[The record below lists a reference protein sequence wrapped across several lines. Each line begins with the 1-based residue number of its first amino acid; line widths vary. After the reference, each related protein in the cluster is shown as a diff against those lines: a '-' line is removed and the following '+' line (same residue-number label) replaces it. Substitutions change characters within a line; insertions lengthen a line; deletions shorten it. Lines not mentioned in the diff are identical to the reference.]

1 MKNKKLILALAATL
15 LAGAPV
21 RAGEDAPA
29 PMIINIAN
37 RNTVSLDGQWKYLV
51 DQYGIG
57 YYNYRLSPHSD
68 GESFFADKSFDD
80 DRTKLIEYSF
90 DRGGQIRVPG
100 DWNTQYEK
108 LYYYEGMVWYRTK
121 FQAQPEPGK
130 RYFLYFGAVNHT
142 AIVGLNGKK
151 IARHEGGY
159 TPFNVEV
166 TGKLKNGENSLVVL
180 VDDTRN
186 KDGIPTNNSDWWN
199 YGGITRS
206 VQLVEMPSTFI
217 RDYAVLLDKEVVG
230 KARGKKPAQR
240 KIYGYINLDGSAAA
254 GQEVTLRLPELKL
267 EVKALTDANGHA
279 VFETVATPQLWSPD
293 APKLYEVEIASAQD
307 KTVDRVG
314 FRTIE
319 TAGDKILLNG
329 KEIFLRGISIH
340 EESITPVGR
349 ITMPEQNRV
358 LLNYAKELGCNF
370 VRLAHYPH
378 NEDMV
383 RQAEEMGLLV
393 WSEIPVYWTISWNN
407 KDTYANAQQQLE
419 EMITRDI
426 NRANIIIWSVANET
440 PISPER
446 TRFLS
451 ALIARAREMD
461 ATRLV
466 SAAMEKV
473 TVSKNHY
480 TVDDPLLEFTDLISF
495 NQYVGWYSSQ
505 SEECDKTYWEFPV
518 KKPVFI
524 SEFGAGALYGN
535 HGPATER
542 FTEEYMADCYERNI
556 RMMVER
562 MPGFAGTSPWILKDF
577 RSPRRALNGIQ
588 DDYNRKGVLS
598 EAGYKKQAW
607 FVLQKWYQELKSK
620 ENE

>member
-186 KDGIPTNNSDWWN
+186 KDGIPAKV
-199 YGGITRS
+199 I
-206 VQLVEMPSTFI
+206 
-217 RDYAVLLDKEVVG
+217 
-230 KARGKKPAQR
+230 
-240 KIYGYINLDGSAAA
+240 GS
-254 GQEVTLRLPELKL
+254 K
-267 EVKALTDANGHA
+267 
-279 VFETVATPQLWSPD
+279 
-293 APKLYEVEIASAQD
+293 
-307 KTVDRVG
+307 
-314 FRTIE
+314 
-319 TAGDKILLNG
+319 
-329 KEIFLRGISIH
+329 
-340 EESITPVGR
+340 
-349 ITMPEQNRV
+349 
-358 LLNYAKELGCNF
+358 
-370 VRLAHYPH
+370 
-378 NEDMV
+378 
-383 RQAEEMGLLV
+383 
-393 WSEIPVYWTISWNN
+393 
-407 KDTYANAQQQLE
+407 
-419 EMITRDI
+419 
-426 NRANIIIWSVANET
+426 
-440 PISPER
+440 
-446 TRFLS
+446 
-451 ALIARAREMD
+451 
-461 ATRLV
+461 
-466 SAAMEKV
+466 
-473 TVSKNHY
+473 
-480 TVDDPLLEFTDLISF
+480 
-495 NQYVGWYSSQ
+495 
-505 SEECDKTYWEFPV
+505 
-518 KKPVFI
+518 
-524 SEFGAGALYGN
+524 
-535 HGPATER
+535 
-542 FTEEYMADCYERNI
+542 
-556 RMMVER
+556 
-562 MPGFAGTSPWILKDF
+562 F
-577 RSPRRALNGIQ
+577 RSKVGS
-588 DDYNRKGVLS
+588 G
-598 EAGYKKQAW
+598 
-607 FVLQKWYQELKSK
+607 
-620 ENE
+620 